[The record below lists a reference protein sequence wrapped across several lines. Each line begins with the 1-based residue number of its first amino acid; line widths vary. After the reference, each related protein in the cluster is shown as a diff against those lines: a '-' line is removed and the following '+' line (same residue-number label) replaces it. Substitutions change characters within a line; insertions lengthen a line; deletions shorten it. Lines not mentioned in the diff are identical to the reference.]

1 LKFSFIRHFA
11 TKITIYVF
19 DEKNN
24 IKKLRLS
31 AKHKPLNVDAKINQ
45 HLRSIFFFFFCLW
58 EKQLGGNECKK
69 IPEISDSRQFPI
81 VLYSAS
87 FMFVEVNFETTVG
100 VTSAIKLQSID
111 VLFGGCDRNVSSLP
125 SLVPSP
131 FTIVTSSSW
140 RRIILFSRLWHK
152 SFLRCSWDT

>member
-45 HLRSIFFFFFCLW
+45 HLRSIFFFSSVFEKSNWEEMSARRYQRSVTADSFQLCCTPLPLCLLKW
-58 EKQLGGNECKK
+58 TLR
-69 IPEISDSRQFPI
+69 PP
-81 VLYSAS
+81 
-87 FMFVEVNFETTVG
+87 
-100 VTSAIKLQSID
+100 
-111 VLFGGCDRNVSSLP
+111 
-125 SLVPSP
+125 LV
-131 FTIVTSSSW
+131 
-140 RRIILFSRLWHK
+140 
-152 SFLRCSWDT
+152 